1 MHTSTRLITFAFAL
15 ATLMLA
21 GCRTTVDA
29 RWTNSDDTVDHWKK
43 AMPKLPVEVRGALP
57 DATSQQIAEVIP
69 NAKAADAN
77 ASTPAHLMSPRLVVE
92 LGQGAKPHDDTYCA
106 KPAQDTAGSTAGT
119 QTISLAI
126 CDGARLVATSSKPI
140 DPARTPVSALA
151 GRVDSL
157 KKLALIGIAR
167 SQIDEY
173 QIQG

>member
-1 MHTSTRLITFAFAL
+1 MHTPSRLITLAFAL

-29 RWTNSDDTVDHWKK
+29 RWATSDDTVDHWKK

-69 NAKAADAN
+69 NAKAANGAATVD
-77 ASTPAHLMSPRLVVE
+77 SLMSPRLVVE
-92 LGQGAKPHDDTYCA
+92 LGQGAKPRDDAYCA
-106 KPAQDTAGSTAGT
+106 KPAPEDASAAGA

-140 DPARTPVSALA
+140 DPAHTPVSTLA